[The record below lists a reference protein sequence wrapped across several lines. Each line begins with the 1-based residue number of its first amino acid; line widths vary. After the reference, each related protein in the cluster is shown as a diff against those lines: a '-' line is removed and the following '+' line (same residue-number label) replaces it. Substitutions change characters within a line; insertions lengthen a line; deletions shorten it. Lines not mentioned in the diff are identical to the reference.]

1 MTSVS
6 SGEVGVASSIEQP
19 ESVND
24 SFIFS
29 AADVGVGES
38 RGGSGIEA
46 TASLATLRSGAVDE
60 DPPPPPP
67 REMQQVEGL
76 FSLSVLAPIL
86 GKALRRSAVG

>member
-1 MTSVS
+1 M
-6 SGEVGVASSIEQP
+6 ASSIEQP

-46 TASLATLRSGAVDE
+46 PASLATLRSGAVDE
-60 DPPPPPP
+60 DPPPPP
-67 REMQQVEGL
+67 REMQHVEGL